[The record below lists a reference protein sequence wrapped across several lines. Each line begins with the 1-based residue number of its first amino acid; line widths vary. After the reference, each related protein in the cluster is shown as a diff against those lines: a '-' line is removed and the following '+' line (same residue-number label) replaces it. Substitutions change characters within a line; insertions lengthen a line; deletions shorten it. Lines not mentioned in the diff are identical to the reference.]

1 MVHSQSLSDSFSY
14 HFIGGQEMKNILV
27 SVEGVDYTGKTTN
40 AKGLANRIGAEYYKT
55 PSNVFDDIRKIFN
68 DSNDTVAKYL
78 FYMSTLKLASE
89 EIKKILEYR
98 NVIVDRYL
106 TTTICYH
113 AICGAK
119 IDVINVEKLDIR
131 KPDFSFCL
139 KVNNKD
145 EWLKRIKERDGID
158 MKIKMSEKWEHFN
171 RLSHLMTSFTRTEK
185 GLIID
190 TTLLPTEKVVQK
202 MALFIENR
210 NLI

>member
-139 KVNNKD
+139 KVNNKTLVFD
-145 EWLKRIKERDGID
+145 ETRSVNNAVEVLG
-158 MKIKMSEKWEHFN
+158 
-171 RLSHLMTSFTRTEK
+171 FTNT
-185 GLIID
+185 I
-190 TTLLPTEKVVQK
+190 LPFQNFTFCLVNTK
-202 MALFIENR
+202 N
-210 NLI
+210 